1 VVQQEHISR
10 AEHNK
15 ITRKNLISSLATGLA
30 IGLVGGIP
38 IGWVVH
44 QVYAQQRLAQIL
56 LCHEKNSTGL
66 AIGLV
71 GGIPIGWVVHQVY
84 AQQRLAQILLCHE
97 KNRNKPEA
105 IVESI
110 CGTRY

>member
-1 VVQQEHISR
+1 MVQQEHISR

-56 LCHEKNSTGL
+56 LCHEKN
-66 AIGLV
+66 
-71 GGIPIGWVVHQVY
+71 
-84 AQQRLAQILLCHE
+84 
-97 KNRNKPEA
+97 RNKPEA

>member
-1 VVQQEHISR
+1 MVQQEHITR

-44 QVYAQQRLAQIL
+44 QVYTQQRLAQIL
-56 LCHEKNSTGL
+56 LCHEN
-66 AIGLV
+66 
-71 GGIPIGWVVHQVY
+71 
-84 AQQRLAQILLCHE
+84 
-97 KNRNKPEA
+97 NRNKPEA
-105 IVESI
+105 IVNSI

>member
-56 LCHEKNSTGL
+56 LCHEKN
-66 AIGLV
+66 
-71 GGIPIGWVVHQVY
+71 
-84 AQQRLAQILLCHE
+84 
-97 KNRNKPEA
+97 RNKPEA

>member
-1 VVQQEHISR
+1 VVQQEHITR

-30 IGLVGGIP
+30 IGIV
-38 IGWVVH
+38 
-44 QVYAQQRLAQIL
+44 A
-56 LCHEKNSTGL
+56 
-66 AIGLV
+66 
-71 GGIPIGWVVHQVY
+71 GIPIGWVVHQVY

-105 IVESI
+105 IVDSI
-110 CGTRY
+110 CGTLY

>member
-1 VVQQEHISR
+1 MVQQEHISR

-44 QVYAQQRLAQIL
+44 RFYA
-56 LCHEKNSTGL
+56 E
-66 AIGLV
+66 
-71 GGIPIGWVVHQVY
+71 
-84 AQQRLAQILLCHE
+84 QRLAQILLCHE